1 MVNNLGYKAYNFTV
15 IGASHKKSRKPC
27 QDASLSLNKSD
38 FVMTA
43 VCDGHG
49 GEDYF
54 RSDKGSDFAVKAV
67 KQCLSD
73 RDFLPMLANFSD
85 DIVKVNEMLI
95 QLEKSII
102 SVWNDFVQSDFE
114 ENPFTEDELE
124 NVDPKMRFRYAIGEK
139 IECAY
144 GTTMLVNVLTKDF
157 WFGIHIGDGECVELD
172 KNGNYNHPI
181 PHDDNCVYNYT
192 TSICDRTA
200 IYNMRHHF
208 SKTLPKALFIGSD
221 GVDNCFVNNE
231 KLHGFYG
238 TILNSFTNNDE
249 NVAILELLEYLPRM
263 SQKGSGDD
271 ISLGIILGQS
281 ESE

>member
-1 MVNNLGYKAYNFTV
+1 MVNNVGYKAYNFTV
-15 IGASHKKSRKPC
+15 IGASHKKARKPC
-27 QDASLSLNKSD
+27 QDASLSINKED
-38 FVMTA
+38 YVLTA

-67 KQCLSD
+67 KQCMSD
-73 RDFLPMLANFSD
+73 RDFLPMLRKFAFD
-85 DIVKVNEMLI
+85 KQRVDEMLV

-102 SVWNDFVQSDFE
+102 SVWNDLVQTDFE
-114 ENPFTEDELE
+114 ANPFTEGELE
-124 NVDPKMRFRYAIGEK
+124 GVNPQMRFRYAIGEK
-139 IECAY
+139 IEYAY
-144 GTTMLVNVLTKDF
+144 GTTMLANVITDSF

-172 KNGNYNHPI
+172 KNGNYSHPI

-208 SKTLPKALFIGSD
+208 STVLPKALFIGSD
-221 GVDNCFVNNE
+221 GVDNCFISND
-231 KLHGFYG
+231 KLHDFYA
-238 TILNSFTNNDE
+238 TILRSFSENDE
-249 NVAILELLEYLPRM
+249 NLAVLELLEYLPRM

-271 ISLGIILGQS
+271 ISLGLILKNC
-281 ESE
+281 